1 MRMSIAKKRILFLVP
16 SLIPGGAQRVFSTL
30 LRHLDRNR
38 FEIHLALLEAKGAY
52 LGDVPGDV
60 VVHDLRV
67 GRMRYALPSIVKVAW
82 KVRPATIFSTLA
94 YLNLTLLMAKPLLP
108 AKTSIVVRESTT
120 PSIFL
125 KEETRHPHLW
135 EWSYRHFYRKADA
148 VVCLSDS
155 MVNELADRYAV
166 PRARLVRIYNPV
178 DAASLKQLAGAGANP
193 FHGTGLKLV
202 TAGRLSR
209 EKGTDVLLDAMP
221 TVLRNFPETQLIIL
235 GDGPLEAEL
244 KEQARKLG
252 IESAVQFAGFQQNP
266 WPYLKHADFLVM
278 PSRYEGLPNAALEAL
293 ALGTPVI
300 ATDCPGAIREI
311 QAGDDRVVL
320 AAAEDPRALAD
331 AIISEARS
339 RGANFTQND
348 CSQRLTQFDLQQV
361 VGEYSR
367 LF

>member
-1 MRMSIAKKRILFLVP
+1 MSAAKKRILFLVP

-60 VVHDLRV
+60 VVHDLQV
-67 GRMRYALPSIVKVAW
+67 GRMRYALPSIVKIVW

-94 YLNLTLLMAKPLLP
+94 YLNLTLLMARPLLP
-108 AKTSIVVRESTT
+108 AKTRIVVRESTT
-120 PSIFL
+120 PSVFL
-125 KEETRHPHLW
+125 KEETRHPHVW

-155 MVNELADRYAV
+155 MVIELADRYAV

-178 DAASLKQLAGAGANP
+178 DAASLNQLALTRANP

-235 GDGPLEAEL
+235 GDGPLETEL
-244 KEQARKLG
+244 KEQARRLG
-252 IESAVQFAGFQQNP
+252 LASAVRFAGFQQNP
-266 WPYLKHADFLVM
+266 WPYLKHADFLIM

-311 QAGDDRVVL
+311 QACDDRVVL
-320 AAAEDPRALAD
+320 AASEDPAALAD
-331 AIISEARS
+331 AIISAARS
-339 RGANFTQND
+339 CAVSSKEND
-348 CSQRLTQFDLQQV
+348 CSRRLAEFDLQQV